1 MIVRSLEEIKGTAR
15 DVRTKNWASR
25 RLLLKNDGMGFS
37 LHETTIFPGTETT
50 ICYANH
56 LEAVYCIEGE
66 GEVETLEDGRI
77 HPIRPGVVYALD
89 RHDRHHLRAK
99 TQMRL
104 VCVFNPPLTGREVHD
119 ANGVYPLLDD
129 ARETEKEKAA
139 WS

>member
-1 MIVRSLEEIKGTAR
+1 MIVRSLEEIKGTER
-15 DVRTKNWASR
+15 DVQTPNWASR
-25 RLLLKNDGMGFS
+25 RLLLRSDGMGFS
-37 LHETTIFPGTETT
+37 LHETTIFAGTETT
-50 ICYANH
+50 IWYANH

-66 GEVETLEDGRI
+66 GEVETIDDGRI

-119 ANGVYPLLDD
+119 ADGVYPLLD
-129 ARETEKEKAA
+129 ETRKEAA
-139 WS
+139 A

>member
-1 MIVRSLEEIKGTAR
+1 MIVRTLDEVKGTER
-15 DVRTKNWASR
+15 DICTPHWASR
-25 RLLLKNDGMGFS
+25 RLLLRSDGMGFS
-37 LHETTIFPGTETT
+37 LHETTVYPGTETH

-66 GEVETLEDGRI
+66 GEVETVADGRI
-77 HPIRPGVVYALD
+77 HKIRPGTVYALD
-89 RHDRHHLRAK
+89 RHDRHNLRAK

-119 ANGVYPLLDD
+119 ADGVYPLVDGP
-129 ARETEKEKAA
+129 EKEKAT

>member
-1 MIVRSLEEIKGTAR
+1 MIVRSLEEVKGTER
-15 DVRTKNWASR
+15 DVQTANWTSR
-25 RLLLKNDGMGFS
+25 RLLLRSDGMGFS
-37 LHETTIFPGTETT
+37 LHETTVFPGTETT

-66 GEVETLEDGRI
+66 GEVETLADGRI

-99 TQMRL
+99 TQLRL

-119 ANGVYPLLDD
+119 ANGVYPLLGEPH
-129 ARETEKEKAA
+129 REGAA